1 MPEAQIDARVAMYTP
16 EDEDALLSGQPD
28 YVLDAIDNIDTKVAL
43 LAACRRRG
51 LPVVCV
57 AAAGAG
63 LPAALAAALREH
75 TGVLR
80 VPARAPAIH
89 RSMRACH
96 RVQMHM
102 QGLRFTDST

>member
-51 LPVVCV
+51 LSVVCV

-63 LPAALAAALREH
+63 LPAALPWLAW
-75 TGVLR
+75 
-80 VPARAPAIH
+80 ARGRASRAGK
-89 RSMRACH
+89 RAC
-96 RVQMHM
+96 
-102 QGLRFTDST
+102 